1 MEFTCRW
8 KSYATGILK
17 IDLKI
22 LRKMKI
28 KFFADYDRSEN
39 LLKRFQ
45 ANYIIEDSY
54 LQFTLADDYD
64 FAVVFNRANEEISKK
79 AKIITVIQEPSWNW
93 AHDIKTFLKGSD
105 YIIIHDPELFE
116 RTHQL
121 TLGGNVIESPAY
133 MFYHDRVHHSFYKN
147 SEYYKKDKKLS
158 IIVSALYFS
167 RGNYRKRVEV
177 LSKILD
183 SDLEIDIYGRGF
195 QINDPRYKGEL
206 EYKHTGLLPYE
217 YSIAIENSNEKNYIS
232 EKFVD
237 CVLCNT
243 IPIYNGAPN
252 VSDVYDQRYFN
263 VIDINSPSI
272 IEDIKK
278 IIINPAPIS
287 SVNKNIYFMQYNLYE
302 KLKEIIENE

>member
-1 MEFTCRW
+1 
-8 KSYATGILK
+8 
-17 IDLKI
+17 
-22 LRKMKI
+22 MKI

-39 LLKRFQ
+39 LLKRFLN
-45 ANYIIEDSY
+45 NYPIEDDQ
-54 LQFTLADDYD
+54 LEFTLADNYD
-64 FAVVFNRANEEISKK
+64 FAVVFNRANEEISQK

-93 AHDIKTFLKGSD
+93 AHDIKTYLKGSD

-133 MFYHDRVHHSFYKN
+133 MFYHDRVHHSFYDD
-147 SEYYKKDKKLS
+147 SEPYRKEKKLS

-167 RGNYRKRVEV
+167 RANYRKRVGV

-183 SDLEIDIYGRGF
+183 SDLEIDIFGRGF

-206 EYKHTGLLPYE
+206 EYKYTGLLPYE
-217 YSIAIENSNEKNYIS
+217 YSIAIENCNEKNYIS
-232 EKFVD
+232 EKFID

-252 VSDVYDQRYFN
+252 VSKVYDQRYFREIN
-263 VIDINSPSI
+263 IDSSSI
-272 IEDIKK
+272 IEDIKT
-278 IIINPAPIS
+278 IIEHPAPRG
-287 SVNKNIYFMQYNLYE
+287 SVNKEIYFNQYNLYK
-302 KLKEIIENE
+302 KLKEIILKN